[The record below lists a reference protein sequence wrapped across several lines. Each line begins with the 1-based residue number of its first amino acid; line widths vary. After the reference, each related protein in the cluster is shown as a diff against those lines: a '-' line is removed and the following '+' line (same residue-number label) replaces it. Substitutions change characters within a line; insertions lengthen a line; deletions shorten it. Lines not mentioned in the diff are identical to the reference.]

1 MSISKI
7 CSQKVKHSCHQILL
21 SGFSSW
27 LDRTGEWNSYW
38 HGDKNPDD
46 LGCRCASNDS
56 CQGEG
61 FLKKSDSAANVIQY
75 GLYWY

>member
-1 MSISKI
+1 MGISKN
-7 CSQKVKHSCHQILL
+7 CSQIVKHSCHQILL

-46 LGCRCASNDS
+46 LGCQCALNDS
-56 CQGEG
+56 CQV
-61 FLKKSDSAANVIQY
+61 K
-75 GLYWY
+75 GL